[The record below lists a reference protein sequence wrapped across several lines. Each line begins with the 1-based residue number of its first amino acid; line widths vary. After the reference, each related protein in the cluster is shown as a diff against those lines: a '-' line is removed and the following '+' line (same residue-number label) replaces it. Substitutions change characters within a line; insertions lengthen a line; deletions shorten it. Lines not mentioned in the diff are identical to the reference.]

1 MKQLKFARTGYIL
14 ISILFY
20 LSGIL
25 CLTIPNISGK
35 AVAIAGGV
43 ILIAYGFIKITGYL
57 SKDLYCLAFQYDFAC
72 GIFLLVLGIVVLAA
86 NQRFK
91 GHLLSAVGVLIL
103 LDSLLCIQTSM
114 DAKRFGLSSWSV
126 ILFFSILSGTLG
138 AVLIVNDTQT
148 IAGCSLL
155 AEGLMRHYIIHCTV
169 YLSPDYHPSSPK
181 EDSGN
186 DCIQEG
192 NRYEKEENHNN

>member
-1 MKQLKFARTGYIL
+1 MTTLKQIKFARSGYIL

-35 AVAIAGGV
+35 AAAIAGGI
-43 ILIAYGFIKITGYL
+43 ILIAYGIIKITGYL

-86 NQRFK
+86 NQKFK
-91 GHLLSAVGVLIL
+91 GYRLSAVGVLVL

-114 DAKRFGLSSWSV
+114 DAKRFGLSSWPV
-126 ILFFSILSGTLG
+126 ILAFSILSGALG
-138 AVLIVNDTQT
+138 AALVVTNTQA
-148 IAGCSLL
+148 IAGYSLL

-169 YLSPDYHPSSPK
+169 YLSTEYHSSFQK
-181 EDSGN
+181 EDSEN
-186 DCIQEG
+186 DRI
-192 NRYEKEENHNN
+192 

>member
-1 MKQLKFARTGYIL
+1 MEEVIALKQIKFARTGYIL

-35 AVAIAGGV
+35 TAAIAGGI
-43 ILIAYGFIKITGYL
+43 ILIAYGIIKIIGYL

-72 GIFLLVLGIVVLAA
+72 GIFLIVLGIVALAV
-86 NQRFK
+86 NQKFK
-91 GHLLSAVGVLIL
+91 GYLLSAIGVLIL

-114 DAKRFGLSSWSV
+114 DAKRFGLSSWTI
-126 ILFFSILSGTLG
+126 ILAFSILSGALG
-138 AVLIVNDTQT
+138 ATLIVTNTQT

-155 AEGLMRHYIIHCTV
+155 AEGLMRHYIVHCTV
-169 YLSPDYHPSSPK
+169 YLLPDYHPSSHE
-181 EDSGN
+181 EDSEN
-186 DCIQEG
+186 DRI
-192 NRYEKEENHNN
+192 

>member
-1 MKQLKFARTGYIL
+1 MEKQQLFKGDDNLNQIKFARTGYIL

-25 CLTIPNISGK
+25 CLIIPDISGK
-35 AVAIAGGV
+35 AIAIAGGI
-43 ILIAYGFIKITGYL
+43 ILIAYGIIKITGYL
-57 SKDLYCLAFQYDFAC
+57 SKDLYCLAFQYDLAC
-72 GIFLLVLGIVVLAA
+72 GIFLLVLGIVVLAV

-91 GHLLSAVGVLIL
+91 GYLLPGVGVLIL

-114 DAKRFGLSSWSV
+114 DAKRFGLSSWPV
-126 ILFFSILSGTLG
+126 ILVLSIPSGVFG
-138 AVLIVNDTQT
+138 AVLLVTNTQM

-155 AEGLMRHYIIHCTV
+155 AEGVMRHYIVHCTV

-181 EDSGN
+181 EDS
-186 DCIQEG
+186 
-192 NRYEKEENHNN
+192 ENVHI

>member
-1 MKQLKFARTGYIL
+1 MENRQLLKGGDNLKQIKFAKTGYIL

-25 CLTIPNISGK
+25 CLIIPDISGK
-35 AVAIAGGV
+35 AIAIAGGI
-43 ILIAYGFIKITGYL
+43 ILIAYGIIKITGYL
-57 SKDLYCLAFQYDFAC
+57 SKDLYCLAFQYDLAC
-72 GIFLLVLGIVVLAA
+72 GIFLLVLGIVVLAV

-91 GHLLSAVGVLIL
+91 GYLLPGVGVLIL

-114 DAKRFGLSSWSV
+114 DAKRFGLSSWLV
-126 ILFFSILSGTLG
+126 ILALSILSGTFG
-138 AVLIVNDTQT
+138 AVLIVTNTQM

-155 AEGLMRHYIIHCTV
+155 AEGVMRHYIVHCTV

-181 EDSGN
+181 VLMP
-186 DCIQEG
+186 CP
-192 NRYEKEENHNN
+192 

>member
-1 MKQLKFARTGYIL
+1 MENRQLLKGGDNLKQIKFAKTGYIL

-25 CLTIPNISGK
+25 CLIIPDISGK
-35 AVAIAGGV
+35 AIAIAGGI
-43 ILIAYGFIKITGYL
+43 ILIAYGIIKITGYL
-57 SKDLYCLAFQYDFAC
+57 SKDLYCLAFQYDLAC
-72 GIFLLVLGIVVLAA
+72 GIFLLVLGIVVLAV

-91 GHLLSAVGVLIL
+91 GYLLPGVGVLIL

-114 DAKRFGLSSWSV
+114 DAKRFGLSSWPV
-126 ILFFSILSGTLG
+126 ILALSILSGTFG
-138 AVLIVNDTQT
+138 AVLIVTNTQM

-155 AEGLMRHYIIHCTV
+155 AEGVMRHYIVHCTV

-181 EDSGN
+181 EDS
-186 DCIQEG
+186 
-192 NRYEKEENHNN
+192 ENAHI

>member
-1 MKQLKFARTGYIL
+1 MGSYKGCLKEVTILKQIKLARTGYIL

-25 CLTIPNISGK
+25 CLTVPNISGK
-35 AVAIAGGV
+35 TAAMAGGI
-43 ILIAYGFIKITGYL
+43 ILIAYGLIKITGYL

-86 NQRFK
+86 NQKFK
-91 GHLLSAVGVLIL
+91 GYLLSAVGVLIL

-114 DAKRFGLSSWSV
+114 DAKKFGLSSWPA
-126 ILFFSILSGTLG
+126 ILALSILSGALG
-138 AVLIVNDTQT
+138 AALIITNTQI

-155 AEGLMRHYIIHCTV
+155 AEGLMRHYIVHCTV
-169 YLSPDYHPSSPK
+169 YLSPGYHPSSQK
-181 EDSGN
+181 ESPEN
-186 DCIQEG
+186 DRI
-192 NRYEKEENHNN
+192 

>member
-1 MKQLKFARTGYIL
+1 MTTLKQIKFARTGYIL

-25 CLTIPNISGK
+25 CLMIPNISGK
-35 AVAIAGGV
+35 AVAIAGGIV
-43 ILIAYGFIKITGYL
+43 LIAYGIIKITGYL
-57 SKDLYCLAFQYDFAC
+57 SKDLYCLAFHYDFAC
-72 GIFLLVLGIVVLAA
+72 GIFLLVLGIVVLTA

-114 DAKRFGLSSWSV
+114 DAKRFGLPSWSV
-126 ILFFSILSGTLG
+126 ILAFSILSGVLG
-138 AVLIVNDTQT
+138 AALIVTNMQR

-155 AEGLMRHYIIHCTV
+155 AEGLMRHYIVHCTV
-169 YLSPDYHPSSPK
+169 YLSPDYHHFPERK
-181 EDSGN
+181 FG
-186 DCIQEG
+186 
-192 NRYEKEENHNN
+192 K